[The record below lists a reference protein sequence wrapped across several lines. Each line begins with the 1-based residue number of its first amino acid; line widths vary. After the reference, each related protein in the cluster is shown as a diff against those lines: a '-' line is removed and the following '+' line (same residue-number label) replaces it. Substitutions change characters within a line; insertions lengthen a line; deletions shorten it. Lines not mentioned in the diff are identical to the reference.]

1 MSIQTIIID
10 DEPLAIQILESH
22 VTQIP
27 DIELVATFKNPIK
40 AFEVLKETT
49 VDLIFLDIE
58 MPLLTG
64 IDFLRS
70 LKNPP
75 KVIFTTAYR
84 NYAIEGYEL
93 DIVDYLL
100 KPISFTRFFKAV
112 NKYKSLVN
120 TPTLEM
126 PSKQEEPVN
135 DHLYVN
141 ANKKY
146 IKIAFD
152 DILYVESV
160 KDYIRIHTE
169 TDRIIT
175 KDKLSDFMNKLPAMF
190 LRVHRSYIVNSH
202 KLTAFTS
209 VDVEIGD
216 KEVPIGASYK
226 EEVMQFLKGK

>member
-10 DEPLAIQILESH
+10 DEPLAIQVLESH
-22 VTQIP
+22 VAQIS
-27 DIELVATFKNPIK
+27 DIELVATFQNPIE
-40 AFEVLKETT
+40 AFEVLKKST

-100 KPISFTRFFKAV
+100 KPISFTRFFKAI
-112 NKYKSLVN
+112 NKYKGLMN
-120 TPTLEM
+120 APIIQM
-126 PSKQEEPVN
+126 PLKQEEPVN

-152 DILYVESV
+152 DILYIESI
-160 KDYIRIHTE
+160 KDYIRIHTDI
-169 TDRIIT
+169 DRIIT
-175 KDKLSDFMNKLPAMF
+175 KDKLSDFINKLPSIF
-190 LRVHRSYIVNSH
+190 LRIHRSYIVNSN

-216 KEVPIGASYK
+216 KEIPIGASYK
-226 EEVMQFLKGK
+226 EEVIQLLKGK